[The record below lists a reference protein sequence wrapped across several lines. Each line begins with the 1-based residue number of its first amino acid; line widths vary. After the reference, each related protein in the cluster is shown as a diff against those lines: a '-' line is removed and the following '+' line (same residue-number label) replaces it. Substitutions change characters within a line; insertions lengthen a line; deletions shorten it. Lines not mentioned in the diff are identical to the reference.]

1 MDADI
6 TPFRIDVADA
16 DLADLRTRLA
26 KARFPEAETVPDWRQ
41 GVPLAY
47 LKELC
52 DYWQREYDWRRAE
65 ASLNALPQFKTVIDG
80 VAIHFIDV
88 PSKVGNAMPLLL
100 THGWP
105 GSVVEFLKAIGPLT
119 DPLAHGGTEA
129 DAFHLVL
136 PTLPGYGFSDK
147 PTAPGWGVERI
158 AAAWSALAARLGYM
172 RYFAS
177 GGDWGAAVAAVI
189 GATDTAHCAGVHV
202 TMPVVAPPAA
212 LRRDPTP
219 LEEDADAARQ
229 FYQDWDSGYAKQ
241 QSTRPQ
247 TLGYGLADSPVG
259 QAAWII
265 EKFHQWADC
274 DGHPENVFSR
284 DELLDNVMLYW
295 LTGSAASSAR
305 LYWESFGKGS
315 LADVVV
321 PSGASIFPKEIFKA
335 SPRWLQTRFKDLRY
349 YNVLDRGGHFAA
361 FERPR
366 AFVQEVRACFR
377 AIRAGWRAEAVAERQ
392 GEGRGDGQGER
403 ADRDV
408 DAAGAAP

>member
-1 MDADI
+1 MDTDI

-16 DLADLRTRLA
+16 DLADLRARLA
-26 KARFPEAETVPDWRQ
+26 NARFPEAETVPDWRQ

-52 DYWQREYDWRRAE
+52 GYWRTRYDWRRAE

-80 VAIHFIDV
+80 VGIHFVDV
-88 PSKVGNAMPLLL
+88 PSKVSNAMPLLV

-147 PTAPGWGVERI
+147 PAAPGWGVERI
-158 AAAWSALAARLGYM
+158 AGAWSALMARLGYV
-172 RYFAS
+172 RYFAQ
-177 GGDWGAAVAAVI
+177 GGDWGAAVTAAI
-189 GATDTAHCAGVHV
+189 GAMDTAHCAGVHV
-202 TMPVVAPPAA
+202 NMPVVAPPAA
-212 LRRDPTP
+212 LSRDPTP
-219 LEEDADAARQ
+219 LEQDANAARQ
-229 FYQDWDSGYAKQ
+229 FYQDWDSGYSKQ

-259 QAAWII
+259 QAAWIL
-265 EKFHQWADC
+265 EKFYQWADC

-305 LYWESFGKGS
+305 LYWESFARGGM
-315 LADVVV
+315 AEVTV
-321 PSGASIFPKEIFKA
+321 PSGVSIFPKEIFKA
-335 SPRWLQTRFKDLRY
+335 SRRWAETRFKDLRY
-349 YNVLDRGGHFAA
+349 YNVLDKGGHFAA
-361 FERPR
+361 FVQPE

-377 AIRAGWRAEAVAERQ
+377 AIRASEEA
-392 GEGRGDGQGER
+392 
-403 ADRDV
+403 
-408 DAAGAAP
+408 DAAR

>member
-16 DLADLRTRLA
+16 DLADLRARLA
-26 KARFPEAETVPDWRQ
+26 NARFPEAETVPDWRQ

-52 DYWQREYDWRRAE
+52 GYWRTRYDWRRAE

-80 VAIHFIDV
+80 VGIHFVDV
-88 PSKVGNAMPLLL
+88 PSKVSNAMPLLV

-119 DPLAHGGTEA
+119 DPLGHGGTEA

-147 PTAPGWGVERI
+147 PAAPGWGVERI
-158 AAAWSALAARLGYM
+158 AAAWSALMARLGYV
-172 RYFAS
+172 RYFAQ
-177 GGDWGAAVAAVI
+177 GGDWGAAVTAAI

-202 TMPVVAPPAA
+202 NMPVVAPPAV

-219 LEEDADAARQ
+219 LEQDANAARR
-229 FYQDWDSGYAKQ
+229 FYQDWDSGYSKQ

-259 QAAWII
+259 QAAWILK
-265 EKFHQWADC
+265 KFYQWADC

-305 LYWESFGKGS
+305 LYWESFARGS
-315 LADVVV
+315 MAEVTV
-321 PSGASIFPKEIFKA
+321 PSGVSIFPKEIFKA
-335 SPRWLQTRFKDLRY
+335 SRRWAETRFKDLRY
-349 YNVLDRGGHFAA
+349 YNVLDKGGHFAA
-361 FERPR
+361 FEQPE

-377 AIRAGWRAEAVAERQ
+377 AIRAGERAE
-392 GEGRGDGQGER
+392 
-403 ADRDV
+403 
-408 DAAGAAP
+408 AAGAATGDRPQY